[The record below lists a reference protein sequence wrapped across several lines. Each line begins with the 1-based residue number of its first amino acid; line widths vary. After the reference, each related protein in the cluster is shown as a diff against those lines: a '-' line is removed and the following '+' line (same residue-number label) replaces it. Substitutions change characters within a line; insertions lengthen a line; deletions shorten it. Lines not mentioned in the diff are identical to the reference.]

1 MNNLMNCWDKCVS
14 LVNPLAT
21 EDIAEGKEIL
31 IEDSFTEFFDFCK
44 EKGCFPNNDIYTLI
58 RYGVNV
64 YGYDNYF
71 EEDTERKIQLLGM
84 IFANEE

>member
-31 IEDSFTEFFDFCK
+31 IEDSFTEFFDFCNH
-44 EKGCFPNNDIYTLI
+44 EHVQCNDDKKDKYVVLVQIPSKYL
-58 RYGVNV
+58 
-64 YGYDNYF
+64 YF
-71 EEDTERKIQLLGM
+71 FDFFQLFLLNSLE
-84 IFANEE
+84 FLTN